1 MKQVSARVE
10 RILRN
15 KVEEHNSK
23 DPRYRAT
30 FRMLEACFRRG
41 IGAYRTNP
49 SSVRGN
55 VGNAD
60 LGL

>member
-10 RILRN
+10 RVLRN

-30 FRMLEACFRRG
+30 LEC
-41 IGAYRTNP
+41 
-49 SSVRGN
+49 
-55 VGNAD
+55 
-60 LGL
+60 